1 MSRPS
6 AKSRRNLADRLRV
19 TLEVMESGRITVG
32 GEGHNLKA
40 TVARLRER
48 IAELER
54 SL

>member
-6 AKSRRNLADRLRV
+6 AKSRGNLAARLRA
-19 TLEVMESGRITVG
+19 TLEVLESGKVTVG
-32 GEGHNLKA
+32 GEGHNLKSSI
-40 TVARLRER
+40 ARLRER